1 MKKTNNTKEL
11 SNTEKA
17 LALVSQAAK
26 LMNLTI
32 LETMDLFVKLKIKSN
47 LTMEDYIESCRNI
60 KSWSIFKK
68 K

>member
-1 MKKTNNTKEL
+1 MTKRSLIIRRYQKGEI
-11 SNTEKA
+11 SIGK
-17 LALVSQAAK
+17 AAK